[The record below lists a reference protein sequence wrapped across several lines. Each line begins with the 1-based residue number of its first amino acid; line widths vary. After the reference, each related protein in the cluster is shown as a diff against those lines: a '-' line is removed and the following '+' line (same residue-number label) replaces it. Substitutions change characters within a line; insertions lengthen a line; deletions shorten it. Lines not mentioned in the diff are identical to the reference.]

1 MSRRRCAGC
10 GRALRDPV
18 SIAAG
23 LGPTCRRNLQGPPQ
37 QLPLPTPPLV
47 TTRPV
52 RARRLRGPVTDLP
65 DIANYQEHF

>member
-10 GRALRDPV
+10 GRALRDPA

-23 LGPTCRRNLQGPPQ
+23 LGPTCRRVLQGAPQ
-37 QLPLPTPPLV
+37 QLLLPPLV
-47 TTRPV
+47 ATRPA

-65 DIANYQEHF
+65 DITTYQEHP